1 MTLQQYEKE
10 LEALEQD
17 ADAIYLLMSSMPAW
31 RLHMLAQVI
40 HDELEFRSEGKPLGK
55 TQLH

>member
-17 ADAIYLLMSSMPAW
+17 ADAIYLWMSAMPAW
-31 RLHMLAQVI
+31 RLHLLAQI
-40 HDELEFRSEGKPLGK
+40 MHDELALRSEGKPAHTG
-55 TQLH
+55 QLH